1 VVDRIA
7 ERGDLLLSQADGLRK
22 QLDDIDIDI
31 ELDRLTVA
39 ERVVARFTR
48 SKTRSSPGLTA
59 TGIRTGSTGSPG
71 TRWTRLLDRADTIW
85 PASSRTAA
93 S

>member
-22 QLDDIDIDI
+22 QLDDIDI